1 MKKTLILL
9 ALFATIA
16 QAQTNV
22 QLLYDFG
29 SVGTACANQR
39 EPQITATIEH
49 LSFDGFGSNFFF
61 VDLDF
66 KSHHNSPLSA
76 YIEYSRTLNFW
87 QYTKARDLSLHVE
100 YNGGAAIGYGISH
113 SFLCGVEYQIHSED
127 FAHFITFQALA
138 RHTKG
143 VRVPVQ
149 LTAVWGTQICD
160 GLSFIGYV
168 DLYEDGGVF
177 AFSSEPQVWYNI
189 GKLINT
195 DNLFVGTEI
204 ELSYNF
210 TGLGFMCNPCLGVK
224 WVL

>member
-1 MKKTLILL
+1 MKRFLILF

-16 QAQTNV
+16 QAQTSV
-22 QLLYDFG
+22 QLFYDFG
-29 SVGTACANQR
+29 STGTACANQR
-39 EPQITATIEH
+39 DQQITATIEH

-66 KSHHNSPLSA
+66 KGQHNSPLGA

-87 QYTKARDLSLHVE
+87 QNTKARDLSLHIE
-100 YNGGAAIGYGISH
+100 YNGGAVIGYGISH
-113 SFLCGVEYQIHSED
+113 SVLGGIEYQIHSQD

-138 RHTKG
+138 RYTKG

-149 LTAVWGTQICD
+149 LTAVWGTKICN
-160 GLSFIGYV
+160 GLTFSGYA
-168 DLYEDGGVF
+168 DFYEDGGAF
-177 AFSSEPQVWYNI
+177 AFSSEPQIWYNV
-189 GKLINT
+189 GKWMKM

-210 TGLGFMCNPCLGVK
+210 AGRGFMCNPCLGIK
-224 WVL
+224 WKL